1 MFYIFAVILLSIA
14 LWTGH
19 AAVALVL
26 GISLTYIA
34 NFPSDFLTRK
44 IGSKL
49 LQTGIVFL
57 GGSISL
63 PTLVELNGT
72 YVPSIS
78 LFVVVTFVAVMFLG
92 KLLGV
97 EKKQAYL
104 LASGTAICGGTAMAA
119 TAPSIRAKPEDL
131 TTTLSVVFLL
141 NAVAVFIFPLIGG
154 WLDLTQ
160 EQFGAWAAL
169 AIHDTASVVGAA
181 SVVGFDSVDVAV
193 TLKLARTLW
202 IVPLVLVSTWYFK
215 SERQG
220 SSLPLFIIF
229 FVFAVILNTIL
240 SPQEEVL
247 YLLKMIN
254 KTFLLAGLFCIGTQ
268 IDKDS
273 LRNITI
279 KPTILAVSIW
289 LIVIPVALWAALS
302 I

>member
-34 NFPSDFLTRK
+34 NFPSEFLTKK

-72 YVPSIS
+72 YVPWIS
-78 LFVVVTFVAVMFLG
+78 LFVVVTFLAVMFLG

-119 TAPSIRAKPEDL
+119 AAPSIRAIPEDL
-131 TTTLSVVFLL
+131 TTTLSIVFLL
-141 NAVAVFIFPLIGG
+141 NAVAVLIFPLIGG

-160 EQFGAWAAL
+160 EQFGTWAAL

-202 IVPLVLVSTWYFK
+202 IVPLVLVSAWYFK
-215 SERQG
+215 SGKQG
-220 SSLPLFIIF
+220 FPFPPFIIL
-229 FVFAVILNTIL
+229 FVIAVLLNTIL

-247 YLLKMIN
+247 FFLKMIN

-268 IDKDS
+268 IDKKS

-289 LIVIPVALWAALS
+289 LIVIPAALWAALS

>member
-1 MFYIFAVILLSIA
+1 M
-14 LWTGH
+14 
-19 AAVALVL
+19 
-26 GISLTYIA
+26 
-34 NFPSDFLTRK
+34 
-44 IGSKL
+44 
-49 LQTGIVFL
+49 
-57 GGSISL
+57 
-63 PTLVELNGT
+63 
-72 YVPSIS
+72 PSIS

-220 SSLPLFIIF
+220 SFLPLFIIF

-289 LIVIPVALWAALS
+289 LIVIPTALWAALS